1 MIEYLAPKNTYKK
14 EETEHPNNSPREL
27 LPPKRNP
34 NSEIE
39 SKVANFLLERIL
51 SLHKNEKII
60 TYPLFTGFGQP
71 PSNQVRFEF
80 HSPLKGLPGKQPLLL
95 IPINLKRLKPA
106 IQLP

>member
-14 EETEHPNNSPREL
+14 EEKEHPNNSPREL

-51 SLHKNEKII
+51 SAKSQVAQIENSRTAGKCRVNEAMNP
-60 TYPLFTGFGQP
+60 YEL
-71 PSNQVRFEF
+71 E
-80 HSPLKGLPGKQPLLL
+80 GKMAIQMFLLL
-95 IPINLKRLKPA
+95 LTNAPVNRL
-106 IQLP
+106 